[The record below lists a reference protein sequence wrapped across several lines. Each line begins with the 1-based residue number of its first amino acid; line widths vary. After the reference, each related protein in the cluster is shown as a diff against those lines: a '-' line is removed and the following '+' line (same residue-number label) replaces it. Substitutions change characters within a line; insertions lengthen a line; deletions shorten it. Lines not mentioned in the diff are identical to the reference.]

1 MAKKTDKVDVKEEQ
15 IEDEEQAEIA
25 ELDSEDTP
33 AQNIGASNEIAVAQ
47 SDETSDSETN
57 ETLEKDETDA
67 KPKATKAGKRSAKA
81 VREAEAEEDRKE
93 KKSEKADQP
102 VARVTHKP
110 NPLRQHGK
118 KYRKI
123 AEGVDRDKFYEL
135 AEAIG
140 VAQKTSPVKFDASI
154 EIHANLG
161 VDPRQADQMIRASV
175 VLPAGT
181 GKTLRVAVVAPADKQ
196 AEAKTAGADVVG
208 EDDLIAKIEKGTID
222 FDVLIATP
230 QVMAKLGKLAKVL
243 GPKGLMPNPK
253 SGTVT
258 ANVAEAVKAAK
269 GGRVEFRIDK
279 QSIVHQAI
287 GKVSFSASDLE
298 KNALAFVNA
307 LMGAKPASAKGTYVK
322 RMSMSTSMGPGFKLD
337 HTSVIAAANQA
348 K

>member
-1 MAKKTDKVDVKEEQ
+1 MAKPTDIKEEQ

-25 ELDSEDTP
+25 ELNSEDTP

-47 SDETSDSETN
+47 SDEESDSET
-57 ETLEKDETDA
+57 DETTEDEAADA
-67 KPKATKAGKRSAKA
+67 KPTKTTKAGKRSAKA

-93 KKSEKADQP
+93 KKSEKAEQP

-123 AEGVDRDKFYEL
+123 AESVDRDKFYEL
-135 AEAIG
+135 AEAIAI
-140 VAQKTSPVKFDASI
+140 AQKTSPVTFDAAV
-154 EIHANLG
+154 EIHVNLG

-181 GKTLRVAVVAPADKQ
+181 GKTLRVAVVAPTDKQ
-196 AEAKTAGADVVG
+196 AEAKTAGADLVG
-208 EDDLIAKIEKGTID
+208 EDDLIAKIEKGTLD

-287 GKVSFSASDLE
+287 GKVSFSTTDLE
-298 KNALAFVNA
+298 RNALAFVNA

-322 RMSMSTSMGPGFKLD
+322 RMSMTTSMGPGIKLD